1 MFRKTL
7 ALLTRALRVDARS
20 VRPHLMRFAL
30 VALVLY
36 MLLLGAATSML
47 VAAPGLALFK
57 SIASTNVW
65 FIALVG
71 VPYFASAIAE
81 EKEERTIGLLKM
93 ADIGALS
100 LLLGKWLP
108 RVIGM
113 LSLLAVQ
120 FPFTMLSITLG
131 GVTFDQVLATYL
143 ALFMYLLYIGS
154 VSLVAS
160 VVCNTTATACRL
172 AYIVILARAF
182 LPLLLEQL
190 ASPPFGGLAAPS
202 SPYVKAGE
210 FLNSATVSNLIERAL
225 QSAFNETV
233 WPFTLSWISIETG
246 VLFLAAWVL
255 FEPCT
260 RTEVSEAGLTAWQ
273 RWTAKKKGPRRR
285 AWQAAIVGK
294 DFRLLGGGVLFSAFR
309 FGIYLFAVMLF
320 VWLGSGFDRGHVDA
334 STVGYVAIGTGLVV
348 LALEAVISA
357 ARVFRTE
364 LNDQT
369 WSSLVMLPRS
379 LSHVAWAK
387 VAGCALG
394 CWPAA
399 GILGLGFLFAS
410 DALPQFLR
418 GVLSEVATFLIFVY
432 VMLQVVLVLECTAM
446 CSVSLGWAAWPLA
459 APIAAFIVGFG
470 NAIVFSGVL
479 VVLIG
484 PASGVG
490 EFLFAVLDLIAAAI
504 VVGLGA
510 ILGRRLATKAAE
522 ST

>member
-1 MFRKTL
+1 MIRKTL

-20 VRPHLMRFAL
+20 FRPHLMRFAL

-36 MLLLGAATSML
+36 MLLIGAAASMAI
-47 VAAPGLALFK
+47 AAPGLALFQ
-57 SIASTNVW
+57 SIATTNIW

-81 EKEERTIGLLKM
+81 EKEERTIGLLRM

-108 RVIGM
+108 RVVGM
-113 LSLLAVQ
+113 ISLLAAQ
-120 FPFTMLSITLG
+120 FPFTMLAVTLG
-131 GVTFDQVLATYL
+131 GIKVDQVVATYL
-143 ALFMYLLYIGS
+143 ALFVYLLYIGG
-154 VSLVAS
+154 VSLMAS

-182 LPLLLEQL
+182 LPALVAAFATPQ
-190 ASPPFGGLAAPS
+190 FGVAAAS
-202 SPYVKAGE
+202 SPYVKGAE
-210 FLNSATVSNLIERAL
+210 FLQGATVSALIERAL

-233 WPFTLSWISIETG
+233 WPFALSWMAIETA
-246 VLFLAAWVL
+246 VLFAVAWIL

-260 RTEVSEAGLTAWQ
+260 RTEVSDVSLTIWQ
-273 RWTAKKKGPRRR
+273 RWARRKKGPRRR

-294 DFRLLGGGVLFSAFR
+294 DFRLLGGGVLFSTIR
-309 FGIYLFAVMLF
+309 FAIYLAAVMVF
-320 VWLGSGFDRGHVDA
+320 VWLGSGFGQGHIDA
-334 STVGYVAIGTGLVV
+334 SAVGYVAIATGLTV
-348 LALEAVISA
+348 LALEAIIAA

-369 WSSLVMLPRS
+369 WSTLVMLPRS

-387 VAGCALG
+387 IGGCALG

-399 GILGLGFLFAS
+399 AVLGLGFLFAS

-418 GVLSEVATFLIFVY
+418 TVLSEVMAFLIFVY
-432 VMLQVVLVLECTAM
+432 VLLQIALVLQCTAV

-459 APIAAFIVGFG
+459 APIAAFIVGFSNVVLFTG
-470 NAIVFSGVL
+470 MFMVL
-479 VVLIG
+479 VG
-484 PASGVG
+484 PGSGVG
-490 EFLFAVLDLIAAAI
+490 EFLFAVLDLGAMAV
-504 VVGLGA
+504 VVGMGVL
-510 ILGRRLATKAAE
+510 LSRRLATKAAE